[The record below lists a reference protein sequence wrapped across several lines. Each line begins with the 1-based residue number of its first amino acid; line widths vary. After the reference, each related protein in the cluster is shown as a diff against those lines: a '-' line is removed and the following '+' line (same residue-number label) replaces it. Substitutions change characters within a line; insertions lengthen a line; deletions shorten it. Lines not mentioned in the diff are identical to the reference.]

1 MKRSEGL
8 CAYTKN
14 VKLEINKNYIENKVR
29 PLALGR
35 KNYLFAKNHDT
46 AQNLACL
53 YSIVI
58 TSDAHKLCIQKY
70 LECLLRKTACEK
82 GSDPAISW
90 LPHNLTPQDTMK
102 YSLPYK
108 GV

>member
-1 MKRSEGL
+1 MENLCVEGKILPKSPLGKAIAYSMNRWEGL
-8 CAYTKN
+8 CAYTEDG
-14 VKLEINKNYIENKVR
+14 KLEIDNNYIENKVR

-58 TSDAHKLCIQKY
+58 TADAHKLCIQKIGRASCR
-70 LECLLRKTACEK
+70 ET
-82 GSDPAISW
+82 
-90 LPHNLTPQDTMK
+90 
-102 YSLPYK
+102 
-108 GV
+108 V